1 MVILRDKNQTVL
13 PEPLTDDEMSWILS
27 ISSLVD
33 LVAFSFCGYLADNL
47 GRKYSIILACMP
59 RIIMCILFIFSTR
72 VWMLMLGR
80 AISGLSDA
88 AINRIQTYII
98 VITCIPLLL
107 LPESPYF
114 LYSKGHSDEAVKLL
128 ISLRGSETLAW
139 EEISEYGKTNHKVNK
154 LELLKDKKVLKTIA
168 KVMFLAMCMQM
179 TGNTYITY
187 HLQTIFELTNTSV
200 SSAISS
206 LIIGFITVFA
216 SCCTIYLS
224 DRFGRKP
231 VLRTSLIGQAIGMV
245 GLGTFFKLTQASYEI
260 TGFLNYLPLISM
272 IISIYC
278 YSAGVFIACFFGFL
292 TIRYLTALM
301 HVIGIAPTYW
311 MFGGFCFLTCAFCFA
326 GYLADKIGRKYSLII
341 ACLPR
346 IITSFIFIY
355 ASQVWMFL
363 LGRGICGISDAF
375 TVHITATYTSEIA
388 SKGIRG
394 GLGTISQIWSSLGGM
409 IILITGPYVSYD
421 TINII
426 HTSIVIG
433 TGIPLLFL
441 PESPYFLYSI
451 GRSDESL
458 KLLISLRGSETVAK
472 EEIKEY
478 SINNDH
484 GIRVNKIELLKE
496 KNALKTVGKVMFL
509 GMGYMLTGYTSASF
523 HLQTIFEMTHTS
535 VSSEIS
541 SAIIGVI
548 AVQQRNKH

>member
-1 MVILRDKNQTVL
+1 MYRPNFR
-13 PEPLTDDEMSWILS
+13 
-27 ISSLVD
+27 SLGCL
-33 LVAFSFCGYLADNL
+33 LV
-47 GRKYSIILACMP
+47 
-59 RIIMCILFIFSTR
+59 T
-72 VWMLMLGR
+72 
-80 AISGLSDA
+80 
-88 AINRIQTYII
+88 
-98 VITCIPLLL
+98 
-107 LPESPYF
+107 
-114 LYSKGHSDEAVKLL
+114 
-128 ISLRGSETLAW
+128 
-139 EEISEYGKTNHKVNK
+139 
-154 LELLKDKKVLKTIA
+154 
-168 KVMFLAMCMQM
+168 
-179 TGNTYITY
+179 
-187 HLQTIFELTNTSV
+187 
-200 SSAISS
+200 
-206 LIIGFITVFA
+206 
-216 SCCTIYLS
+216 
-224 DRFGRKP
+224 
-231 VLRTSLIGQAIGMV
+231 
-245 GLGTFFKLTQASYEI
+245 
-260 TGFLNYLPLISM
+260 
-272 IISIYC
+272 
-278 YSAGVFIACFFGFL
+278 
-292 TIRYLTALM
+292 
-301 HVIGIAPTYW
+301 
-311 MFGGFCFLTCAFCFA
+311 FCFA

-451 GRSDESL
+451 GRSEESL
-458 KLLISLRGSETVAK
+458 RLLISLRGSETIAK

-484 GIRVNKIELLKE
+484 GIRVNKLELLKE

-548 AVQQRNKH
+548 AVFACCCTIYLSDRFGRKPVLTMALIGQGLGMIGLGTFFKLTEGHYAIVGFLNYLPLLSIGLVIYSYNAGLGSLIWILFAELFDGRLRAFGVSAGGVMACIFGFLTIRFLNNLMDNIGPAPTYWVFGGFCVCTCLFILFFIPETKVYTPEVEASFPVVKNLSNNKQ